1 MERWHLI
8 LVIASVLVEQHVL
21 KPEEREKG
29 VYLKGSS
36 ILSHLGMSSVGL
48 LAHACNFFK
57 THLFN
62 LYVTLSRV
70 PNFVAHAHMATCC
83 SHNNGSDD
91 QS

>member
-48 LAHACNFFK
+48 LAHACNFF
-57 THLFN
+57 F
-62 LYVTLSRV
+62 
-70 PNFVAHAHMATCC
+70 
-83 SHNNGSDD
+83 
-91 QS
+91 